1 MIAILIILSLILVA
15 QTIKIIVKTNII
27 DKNLI
32 DYYIEY
38 VVAIIILLTLIFEKS
53 ISLDILL
60 LVTIT
65 SLLYE
70 VISFIYMYFKYIK
83 EEKINQFSIKKVI
96 DSSDFG
102 ILVLK
107 GNKSVLIN
115 NTMYAILNKLNIR
128 TNYIAN
134 IIKQSEEQMEGN
146 YVVKVEEKYYLFIIN
161 QNEIIAFDITEEYS
175 LKKELDEQN
184 KKIKL
189 NNKELVSSMENIE
202 NLEKEKNL
210 LKIKN
215 KYHDLLGQNLSVL
228 QQYLN
233 REEIKQENFD
243 EIKFMIKKM
252 FIDIEDTEDP
262 NTNLQNLIKIH
273 KKNGTNI
280 IIKGKLPENEKQAK
294 VFFEIIREATTNAI
308 KHAGSSKIFVEI
320 KETLEET
327 YMVITN
333 DGKKPNEF
341 ITENEGI
348 KGMRRKVEEI
358 KGYFY
363 VSTVPQF
370 SVNVS
375 IKNNCY
381 C

>member
-38 VVAIIILLTLIFEKS
+38 VVAIIILLTLIFEKI

-128 TNYIAN
+128 TNYMAN

-161 QNEIIAFDITEEYS
+161 QNEVIVFDITEEYC
-175 LKKELDEQN
+175 LKNELDEQN
-184 KKIKL
+184 EKIKR
-189 NNKELVSSMENIE
+189 NNKELVSSIENIE
-202 NLEKEKNL
+202 KLEKEKNL

-243 EIKFMIKKM
+243 EIKFMIEKM

-273 KKNGTNI
+273 QNNGTNI
-280 IIKGKLPENEKQAK
+280 IIKGKLPKNEKQAK

-308 KHAGSSKIFVEI
+308 KHAESSKIFVEI
-320 KETLEET
+320 KETLEKT
-327 YMVITN
+327 NMVITN

-363 VSTVPQF
+363 VSTVPEF

-375 IKNNCY
+375 IKNNC
-381 C
+381 

>member
-38 VVAIIILLTLIFEKS
+38 VVAIIILLTLIFEKI

-134 IIKQSEEQMEGN
+134 IIKQSEEQMEEN

-161 QNEIIAFDITEEYS
+161 QNEVIVFDITEEYC
-175 LKKELDEQN
+175 LKNELDEQN
-184 KKIKL
+184 EKIKR
-189 NNKELVSSMENIE
+189 NNKELVSSIENIE
-202 NLEKEKNL
+202 KLEKEKNL

-243 EIKFMIKKM
+243 EIKFMIEKM

-273 KKNGTNI
+273 QNNGTNI
-280 IIKGKLPENEKQAK
+280 IIKGKLPKNEKQAK

-320 KETLEET
+320 KETLEKT
-327 YMVITN
+327 NMVITN

-363 VSTVPQF
+363 VSTVPEF

-375 IKNNCY
+375 IKNNC
-381 C
+381 

>member
-38 VVAIIILLTLIFEKS
+38 VVAIIILLTLIFEKI

-134 IIKQSEEQMEGN
+134 IIKQSEEQMDGN

-161 QNEIIAFDITEEYS
+161 QNEVIAFDITEEYS

-184 KKIKL
+184 EKIKR
-189 NNKELVSSMENIE
+189 NNKELVSSIENIE
-202 NLEKEKNL
+202 KLEKEKNL

-243 EIKFMIKKM
+243 EIKFMIEKM

-273 KKNGTNI
+273 QNNGTNI
-280 IIKGKLPENEKQAK
+280 IIKGKLPKNEKQAK

-308 KHAGSSKIFVEI
+308 KHAESSKIFVEI
-320 KETLEET
+320 KETLEKT
-327 YMVITN
+327 NMVITN

-363 VSTVPQF
+363 VSTVPEF

-375 IKNNCY
+375 IKNNC
-381 C
+381 

>member
-60 LVTIT
+60 LVTIM

-83 EEKINQFSIKKVI
+83 KEKINQFSIKKVI

-115 NTMYAILNKLNIR
+115 NTMYAILNKLNIK

-161 QNEIIAFDITEEYS
+161 QNEVIAFDITEEYS

-184 KKIKL
+184 EKIKL

-202 NLEKEKNL
+202 KLEKEKNL

-243 EIKFMIKKM
+243 EIKFMIEKM

-308 KHAGSSKIFVEI
+308 KHAESSKIFVEI
-320 KETLEET
+320 KETLEKT
-327 YMVITN
+327 NMVITN

-363 VSTVPQF
+363 VSTVPEF

-375 IKNNCY
+375 IKNNC
-381 C
+381 

>member
-1 MIAILIILSLILVA
+1 MIAILIVLSLILVA
-15 QTIKIIVKTNII
+15 QIIKIIVKTNII

-32 DYYIEY
+32 DYYTEY

-60 LVTIT
+60 LVTIM

-83 EEKINQFSIKKVI
+83 KEKINQFSIKKVI

-115 NTMYAILNKLNIR
+115 NTMYAILNKLNIK

-161 QNEIIAFDITEEYS
+161 QNEVIAFDITEEYS

-184 KKIKL
+184 EKIKL

-202 NLEKEKNL
+202 KLEKEKNL

-233 REEIKQENFD
+233 KEEINQENFD

-252 FIDIEDTEDP
+252 FIDIEDTEDS

-273 KKNGTNI
+273 QNNGTNI

-363 VSTVPQF
+363 VSTVPEF

-375 IKNNCY
+375 IKNI
-381 C
+381 

>member
-15 QTIKIIVKTNII
+15 QIIKIIVKTNII

-60 LVTIT
+60 LVTIM

-83 EEKINQFSIKKVI
+83 KEKINQFSIKKVI

-115 NTMYAILNKLNIR
+115 NTMYAILNKLNIK

-161 QNEIIAFDITEEYS
+161 QNEVIAFDITEEYC

-184 KKIKL
+184 EKIKL
-189 NNKELVSSMENIE
+189 NNKELVSSIENIE

-233 REEIKQENFD
+233 KEAINQENFD

-273 KKNGTNI
+273 KKNGTDI
-280 IIKGKLPENEKQAK
+280 FIQGELPQDKKQAE

-327 YMVITN
+327 NMTITN

-363 VSTVPQF
+363 VSTVPEF

-375 IKNNCY
+375 IKNI
-381 C
+381 

>member
-83 EEKINQFSIKKVI
+83 KEKINQFSIKKVI

-107 GNKSVLIN
+107 GNKRVLIN

-161 QNEIIAFDITEEYS
+161 QNEVIAFDITEEYS

-184 KKIKL
+184 EKIEL

-252 FIDIEDTEDP
+252 FIDIEDTEDS

-273 KKNGTNI
+273 QNNGTNI

-341 ITENEGI
+341 ITENGGI

-363 VSTVPQF
+363 VATVPQF

-375 IKNNCY
+375 IKNNC
-381 C
+381 

>member
-15 QTIKIIVKTNII
+15 QIIKIIVKTNII

-60 LVTIT
+60 LVTIM

-83 EEKINQFSIKKVI
+83 KEKINQFSIKKVI

-115 NTMYAILNKLNIR
+115 NTMYAILNKLNIK

-161 QNEIIAFDITEEYS
+161 QNEVIAFDITEEYS

-184 KKIKL
+184 EKIKL

-202 NLEKEKNL
+202 KLEKEKNL

-233 REEIKQENFD
+233 KEEINQENFD

-252 FIDIEDTEDP
+252 FIDIEDTEDS

-273 KKNGTNI
+273 QNNGTNI

-308 KHAGSSKIFVEI
+308 KHAESSKIFVEI
-320 KETLEET
+320 KETLEKT
-327 YMVITN
+327 NMVITN

-363 VSTVPQF
+363 VSTVPEF

-375 IKNNCY
+375 IKNNC
-381 C
+381 

>member
-83 EEKINQFSIKKVI
+83 KEKINQFSIKKVI

-107 GNKSVLIN
+107 GNKRVLIN

-161 QNEIIAFDITEEYS
+161 QNEVIAFDITEEYS

-184 KKIKL
+184 EKIEL

-233 REEIKQENFD
+233 REEIKQENSD

-252 FIDIEDTEDP
+252 FIDIEDTEDS

-273 KKNGTNI
+273 QNNGTNI

-327 YMVITN
+327 YMLITN
-333 DGKKPNEF
+333 DGKKPNEY

-358 KGYFY
+358 KG
-363 VSTVPQF
+363 
-370 SVNVS
+370 
-375 IKNNCY
+375 
-381 C
+381 

>member
-53 ISLDILL
+53 ISLNILL
-60 LVTIT
+60 LITIT

-107 GNKSVLIN
+107 GNKRVLIN

-134 IIKQSEEQMEGN
+134 IIKQSEEQMEEN

-161 QNEIIAFDITEEYS
+161 QNEVIAFDITEEYS

-184 KKIKL
+184 EKIEL

-252 FIDIEDTEDP
+252 FIDIEDTEDS

-273 KKNGTNI
+273 QNNGTNI

-363 VSTVPQF
+363 VATVPQF
-370 SVNVS
+370 WVNVS
-375 IKNNCY
+375 IKNNC
-381 C
+381 

>member
-15 QTIKIIVKTNII
+15 QIIKIIVKTNII
-27 DKNLI
+27 VKNLI

-38 VVAIIILLTLIFEKS
+38 VVAIILLLTLIFEKS

-60 LVTIT
+60 LVTIM

-83 EEKINQFSIKKVI
+83 KEKINQFSIKKVI

-115 NTMYAILNKLNIR
+115 NTMYAILNKLNIK
-128 TNYIAN
+128 TNYIDN

-161 QNEIIAFDITEEYS
+161 QNEVIAFDITEEYS

-184 KKIKL
+184 EKIKL

-233 REEIKQENFD
+233 KEEINQENFD

-262 NTNLQNLIKIH
+262 NINLQNLIKIH
-273 KKNGTNI
+273 QNNGTNI

-375 IKNNCY
+375 IKNI
-381 C
+381 

>member
-38 VVAIIILLTLIFEKS
+38 VVAIIILLTLIFEKI

-96 DSSDFG
+96 DSSDLG

-128 TNYIAN
+128 TNYISN
-134 IIKQSEEQMEGN
+134 IIKQSEEQMDGN

-161 QNEIIAFDITEEYS
+161 QNEVIAFDITEEYS

-184 KKIKL
+184 EKIKL

-202 NLEKEKNL
+202 KLEKEKNL

-233 REEIKQENFD
+233 REEIKPENFD
-243 EIKFMIKKM
+243 EIKFMIEKM

-280 IIKGKLPENEKQAK
+280 IIKGKLPKNEKQAK

-320 KETLEET
+320 KEILEET
-327 YMVITN
+327 NMVITN

-363 VSTVPQF
+363 VSTVPEF

-375 IKNNCY
+375 IKNN
-381 C
+381 

>member
-1 MIAILIILSLILVA
+1 MIAILIVLSLILVA
-15 QTIKIIVKTNII
+15 QIIKIIVKTNII

-32 DYYIEY
+32 DYYTEY
-38 VVAIIILLTLIFEKS
+38 VVAIIVLLTIIFEEN
-53 ISLDILL
+53 ISFNILL

-83 EEKINQFSIKKVI
+83 KEKINQFSIKKVI

-115 NTMYAILNKLNIR
+115 NTMYAILNKLNIK

-161 QNEIIAFDITEEYS
+161 QNEVIAFDITEEYS

-184 KKIKL
+184 EKIKL

-233 REEIKQENFD
+233 KEEINQENFD

-252 FIDIEDTEDP
+252 FIDIEDTEDS

-273 KKNGTNI
+273 QNNGTNI

-363 VSTVPQF
+363 VSTVPEF

-375 IKNNCY
+375 IKNI
-381 C
+381 

>member
-134 IIKQSEEQMEGN
+134 IIKQSEEQMEEN

-161 QNEIIAFDITEEYS
+161 QNEVIAFDITEEYS

-184 KKIKL
+184 EKIKR
-189 NNKELVSSMENIE
+189 NNKELVSSIENIE
-202 NLEKEKNL
+202 KLEKEKNL

-233 REEIKQENFD
+233 KEEINQENFD
-243 EIKFMIKKM
+243 EIKFMIEKM

-273 KKNGTNI
+273 QNNGTNI
-280 IIKGKLPENEKQAK
+280 IIKGKLPKNEKQAK

-320 KETLEET
+320 KETLEKT
-327 YMVITN
+327 NMVITN

-363 VSTVPQF
+363 VSTVPEF

-375 IKNNCY
+375 IKNNC
-381 C
+381 

>member
-38 VVAIIILLTLIFEKS
+38 VVAIIILLTLIFEKI

-134 IIKQSEEQMEGN
+134 IIKQSEEQMDGN

-161 QNEIIAFDITEEYS
+161 QNEVIAFDITEEYS
-175 LKKELDEQN
+175 LKNELDEQN
-184 KKIKL
+184 EKIKR
-189 NNKELVSSMENIE
+189 NNKELVSSIENIE
-202 NLEKEKNL
+202 KLEKEKNL

-243 EIKFMIKKM
+243 EIKFMIEKM

-273 KKNGTNI
+273 QNNGTNI
-280 IIKGKLPENEKQAK
+280 IIKGKLPKNEKQAK

-308 KHAGSSKIFVEI
+308 KHAESSKIFVEI
-320 KETLEET
+320 KETLEKT
-327 YMVITN
+327 NMVITN

-363 VSTVPQF
+363 VSTVPEF

-375 IKNNCY
+375 IKNNC
-381 C
+381 

>member
-83 EEKINQFSIKKVI
+83 KEKINQFSIKKVI

-161 QNEIIAFDITEEYS
+161 QNEVIAFDITEEYC

-184 KKIKL
+184 KKIEL

-252 FIDIEDTEDP
+252 FIDIEDTEDS

-273 KKNGTNI
+273 QNNGTNI

-363 VSTVPQF
+363 VATVPQF

-375 IKNNCY
+375 IKNNC
-381 C
+381 

>member
-1 MIAILIILSLILVA
+1 MIAILITLSLILVA
-15 QTIKIIVKTNII
+15 QIIKIIVKTNII

-38 VVAIIILLTLIFEKS
+38 VVAIIILLTLIFEKI

-83 EEKINQFSIKKVI
+83 GEKINQFSIKKVI

-128 TNYIAN
+128 TNYISN
-134 IIKQSEEQMEGN
+134 IIKQSEEQMDGN
-146 YVVKVEEKYYLFIIN
+146 YVVKIEEKYYLFIIN
-161 QNEIIAFDITEEYS
+161 QNEVIAFDITEEYS
-175 LKKELDEQN
+175 LKKELDKQN
-184 KKIKL
+184 EKIKL

-202 NLEKEKNL
+202 KLEKEKNL

-233 REEIKQENFD
+233 KEEINQENFD

-252 FIDIEDTEDP
+252 FIDIEDTEDS

-273 KKNGTNI
+273 QNNGTNI

-375 IKNNCY
+375 IKNNC
-381 C
+381 